1 MKLYKPLVE
10 QTCDVDVVDDA
21 EDVVMVD
28 LAFPLVLEDVVHG
41 HGAPDLSS
49 LSHHLPARSDVT
61 VQCQV
66 GGRSVGSVRLSK
78 FGLFF
83 PAGRVFFSHKI
94 SAQTVFPA

>member
-1 MKLYKPLVE
+1 MEGSVLARWKSKAESASEPGLSANQIQSAYQLYKPLAE

-49 LSHHLPARSDVT
+49 LSHHLPVRA
-61 VQCQV
+61 QCTQ
-66 GGRSVGSVRLSK
+66 
-78 FGLFF
+78 
-83 PAGRVFFSHKI
+83 
-94 SAQTVFPA
+94 